1 MPLAVPSNAARARY
15 ARAVVAGNLLVLAAC
30 GVVRRGSEAP
40 APLRSAARDSLLAAD
55 VARGEAATRQG
66 LAAAAPTWLDP
77 GVIYLRAGAPV
88 LYGRDAALTVVS
100 VGLGDAVLHRWE
112 PLGGGVSRDG
122 RTGYTYG
129 IAVVVMPGQAAA
141 GTVAVPTVRLDH
153 YLAYWRRG
161 SDGVW
166 RIAAYAD
173 VGGPAVPSDVQ
184 LPASGFAPT
193 LSLPRGRRADAV
205 RGVREADSAFALA
218 ADLQGTG
225 VAFSRYVAPQG
236 VMFVGS
242 ELVTGSDAVRAV
254 FEARQRLGST
264 LNWRPVFAD
273 AAESGDLGMT
283 IGESVTMGR
292 SATTGTVFQRF
303 GKYLTIWQRQPDGA
317 WRFAVDGG
325 NASPTPAR

>member
-1 MPLAVPSNAARARY
+1 MVTP
-15 ARAVVAGNLLVLAAC
+15 GQTTT
-30 GVVRRGSEAP
+30 G
-40 APLRSAARDSLLAAD
+40 
-55 VARGEAATRQG
+55 
-66 LAAAAPTWLDP
+66 AAAAP
-77 GVIYLRAGAPV
+77 A
-88 LYGRDAALTVVS
+88 
-100 VGLGDAVLHRWE
+100 
-112 PLGGGVSRDG
+112 
-122 RTGYTYG
+122 
-129 IAVVVMPGQAAA
+129 
-141 GTVAVPTVRLDH
+141 VRLDH

-173 VGGPAVPSDVQ
+173 VGGPAVPSEVQ

-205 RGVREADSAFALA
+205 RRVREADSAFALA

-225 VAFSRYVAPQG
+225 VAFARYAAPQG

-242 ELVTGSDAVRAV
+242 EVVTGSDAMRAV
-254 FEARQRLGST
+254 FEVRQQLGST

-273 AAESGDLGMT
+273 AADSGDLGMT

-292 SATTGTVFQRF
+292 SASTGTVFQRF
-303 GKYLTIWQRQPDGA
+303 GKYLTIWHRQPDGA
-317 WRFAVDGG
+317 WRFVVDGG